1 LPSITVRIDDDHDAL
16 LKEVSQEGGEYD
28 SKSAAVR
35 DFIQA
40 GGERGEFR
48 EEIDE
53 LQERLDAR
61 EHRIEELEE
70 QLAYRSQLEEV
81 AALPDKIRERE
92 TYNERRR
99 RLLDEASL
107 TQRLKWRVVGVP
119 VEAIEEERRE
129 K

>member
-53 LQERLDAR
+53 LRERLDAR

-70 QLAYRSQLEEV
+70 QLACRSQLEEV